1 MRSPRSLGRWLSWW
15 LAAQTFIG
23 LGLVCIIVY
32 VATSLNFSARQDEE
46 LRHKQEVIRHLVAEI
61 VTQDD
66 LASLRHKLDDF
77 FFGHTDLRLRLIEGA
92 NTLIYTTHPAGGMS
106 GHQRRIAFD
115 IPSPWSR
122 TTMLRAEMALDTSSD
137 AELMRRLAWTLLA
150 SALAGAALVSASG
163 AWLVRRALAPVHDLA
178 LQAAALAPENV
189 GQQLDG
195 SAQAEE
201 LQPLVAQ
208 FNALLARL
216 ESTYQQLEGFNADV
230 AHELRTPLA
239 TLIGETELALSRERS
254 VAELREVLGSNLED
268 LHRLASLVND
278 MLFLSKA
285 DRGERARRQHV
296 GSLAALAAEVV
307 EFHDA
312 SLQEAGVAVRVCGDA
327 GGAFDAAL
335 LRRAISNF
343 LANATRFAERG
354 SIIDLNI
361 ESEPSDAVRL
371 SVSNAGQ
378 TIPAEHLPR
387 LFDRFYRADMARE
400 HGDTNHGL
408 GLSIVAAI
416 ARMHDGQTFA
426 RSSAGRTTV
435 GITLATEDH
444 RHEGGGLSGA

>member
-1 MRSPRSLGRWLSWW
+1 M
-15 LAAQTFIG
+15 
-23 LGLVCIIVY
+23 
-32 VATSLNFSARQDEE
+32 
-46 LRHKQEVIRHLVAEI
+46 
-61 VTQDD
+61 
-66 LASLRHKLDDF
+66 
-77 FFGHTDLRLRLIEGA
+77 
-92 NTLIYTTHPAGGMS
+92 
-106 GHQRRIAFD
+106 
-115 IPSPWSR
+115 
-122 TTMLRAEMALDTSSD
+122 
-137 AELMRRLAWTLLA
+137 
-150 SALAGAALVSASG
+150 
-163 AWLVRRALAPVHDLA
+163 RRALAPVHDLA

-189 GQQLDG
+189 GQPLDG

-268 LHRLASLVND
+268 LHRLAGLVND

-354 SIIDLNI
+354 SIIDLDI

-387 LFDRFYRADMARE
+387 LFDRFYRADIARE

-444 RHEGGGLSGA
+444 RREGGAPSGA

>member
-1 MRSPRSLGRWLSWW
+1 MRSRRSLGRWLSWW
-15 LAAQTFIG
+15 LAVQTFIG
-23 LGLVCIIVY
+23 LGFVCIVVY

-46 LRHKQEVIRHLVAEI
+46 LRHKQEVIRHLVDEI

-66 LASLRHKLDDF
+66 LVSLRHKLDDF
-77 FFGHTDLRLRLIEGA
+77 FFGHADLRLRLTEGA
-92 NTLIYTTHPAGGMS
+92 DVLVYATHPAGGMT
-106 GHQRRIAFD
+106 GHLRQIAFD

-122 TTMLRAEMALDTSSD
+122 TVMLRAEMALDTASD

-150 SALAGAALVSASG
+150 SALAGAGIVSASG
-163 AWLVRRALAPVHDLA
+163 AWLVRRALLPVRDLA
-178 LQAAALAPENV
+178 RQAAPLAPDNV
-189 GQQLDG
+189 GQPLDG

-201 LQPLVAQ
+201 LQPLVTQ

-216 ESTYQQLEGFNADV
+216 ENAYQQLEGFNADV

-239 TLIGETELALSRERS
+239 TLIGETELALSRERA

-268 LHRLASLVND
+268 LHRLAGLVND

-285 DRGERARRQHV
+285 DRGERARREPV
-296 GSLAALAAEVV
+296 GGLAALAAEVV

-312 SLQEAGVAVRVCGDA
+312 SLQEAGVAVRIRGDA
-327 GGAFDAAL
+327 RGIFDAAL
-335 LRRAISNF
+335 LRRALSNL

-354 SIIDLNI
+354 SMIDVDI
-361 ESEPSDAVRL
+361 VTAPSEVVRL
-371 SVSNAGQ
+371 SVSNTGP

-387 LFDRFYRADMARE
+387 LFDRFYRADRARE

-416 ARMHDGQTFA
+416 ARMHGGRTFA
-426 RSSAGRTTV
+426 RSSAATTTV
-435 GITLATEDH
+435 GFSVSA
-444 RHEGGGLSGA
+444 GNC